1 MAYELAN
8 AVRPSKVLD
17 LATAMLLLA
26 TSSTLNGV
34 AAQQATSVCTATYDN
49 GNVYY
54 NGGNEYM
61 CVDWSVGSAKME
73 KAEDDYADQNDG
85 G

>member
-1 MAYELAN
+1 MARISENL
-8 AVRPSKVLD
+8 SG

-26 TSSTLNGV
+26 TSSTLSSV
-34 AAQQATSVCTATYDN
+34 AAQEQATSVCTGTGLD
-49 GNVYY
+49 GTEFF

-73 KAEDDYADQNDG
+73 AAENDYRG
-85 G
+85 RSE